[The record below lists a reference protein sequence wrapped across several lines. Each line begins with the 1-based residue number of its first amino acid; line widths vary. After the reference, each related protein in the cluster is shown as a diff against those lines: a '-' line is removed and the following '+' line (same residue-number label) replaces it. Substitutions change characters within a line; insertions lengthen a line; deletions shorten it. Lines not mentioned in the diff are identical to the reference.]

1 MGFPGLVA
9 LKESMADATFSII
22 GHIWLAGQ
30 DHAGNLDAFV
40 SLGDLLEEGFA
51 EFGPDEFGLIAFVD
65 QIHIDDNHPAAVGIV
80 FLTTVDLD
88 LHLDF
93 FGDYDAL
100 LKVHV
105 NLGDFD

>member
-9 LKESMADATFSII
+9 LKESMAAATFSIS

-40 SLGDLLEEGFA
+40 SLGDLLEEGLA
-51 EFGPDEFGLIAFVD
+51 EFWPDEFGLIAFVD

-80 FLTTVDLD
+80 FLAAVYLD